1 MRKIINKGL
10 FLAFSAGG
18 FVQTNQLS
26 LNSEKRLRLPVAGII
41 RKGLAIWTLL
51 LPFFCLSG
59 QYENIT
65 FQFDRILFQNF
76 TDTLEKRIP
85 IKLYYSDKWTDT
97 LTISVNSVN
106 ATFREILD
114 KSLRKYGFSF
124 IVTDDNK
131 VILSKG
137 YSIKTNFSQE
147 YLDHIRREL
156 VKNDTSGF
164 IQPAAR
170 EAKSGISDEFR
181 LFKIGRQISGR
192 KNQDAVLSGNIVNAA
207 DGKYMSGVVVY
218 IEKLKAGVMTNDAGY
233 YSITVPPGQYQL
245 EFRMLGMK
253 TTRRNVIIYSGGILD
268 IEMEE
273 STSELGTVTVTGS
286 RSNIKDVR
294 TGIVKIDSKMLKQ
307 MPMGLGEADVLKSS
321 LLLPGVQTV
330 GEASA
335 GFSVRGGSMDQNLI
349 YLNNAPILNPSHF
362 FGFFS
367 AFNSDLISDVTLY
380 KSGMPAK
387 FGGRLSSVMEIIPSE
402 GNNEKVKINGG
413 ISPVTGRLTIE
424 GPVGKSKSTFILGT
438 RATYSDW
445 LLRMLKDYRLSH
457 STAGFYDIQ
466 GLVKTDIN
474 EKNSISLSGYFS
486 NDKFNYYSE
495 RAFDYGSLAATLKW
509 THTFSKK
516 LSAKFHLITSNYRYR
531 LDLSEDSTRSSTMNY
546 KIDQKILRADF
557 QYFYSPKHKIEFGSE
572 ATLYTLKPGIVKPS
586 GIYSTIMPKSLTKES
601 ALEPSLYLSD
611 EIEVTPMISVSAGIR
626 STFFTSFGPGT
637 EFRYREG
644 SPRIVENITDTISYK
659 GWEIIKIYP
668 GLDYRISSRFIIAPR
683 LSLKIGAQRTHQYL
697 HMISNTVSMS
707 PTDTWKL
714 SNNSFRPQ
722 RSDQVSLGLYHT
734 FGKKAVEISAEVYY
748 KKLRNILDYK
758 SGAVLTMNEH
768 LETDVINGSGKAY
781 GIELLISKQTGS
793 LNGWIGYTYSR
804 TFLRTNSLFE
814 AESVNGGRYYPAD
827 YDKPHDL
834 KIIINSKISRRFN
847 VTGNFMYN
855 TGRPV
860 TYPVAF
866 YQFNN
871 GSHVYFSNRNEFRI
885 PDYIRLDLAATFNG
899 NLRVRKLNHS
909 SVTFAVYNVLGRKN
923 PYSVFFRTEEGLI
936 KGYQMTIFG
945 RPIFMVSYNFRILGN
960 ASGDF

>member
-1 MRKIINKGL
+1 M
-10 FLAFSAGG
+10 
-18 FVQTNQLS
+18 
-26 LNSEKRLRLPVAGII
+26 KRVKPSTVNII
-41 RKGLAIWTLL
+41 RKGAAVWCLL
-51 LPFFCLSG
+51 LPFIFLRG
-59 QYENIT
+59 QYDNIT
-65 FQFDRILFQNF
+65 FQFDQILFQNF
-76 TDTLEKRIP
+76 KDTLEKRIP
-85 IKLYYSDKWTDT
+85 VKLYYSDKWTDT
-97 LTISVNSVN
+97 LTISVNSEN
-106 ATFREILD
+106 ATFREFLD
-114 KSLRKYGFSF
+114 QSLKKYGFSF
-124 IVTDDNK
+124 IITEDNK

-137 YSIKTNFSQE
+137 YPIKTNFREE

-156 VKNDTSGF
+156 VKNDTEVF
-164 IQPAAR
+164 LQPALKDG
-170 EAKSGISDEFR
+170 KSPISDEYR
-181 LFKIGRQISGR
+181 LFKIGRQVSSG
-192 KNQDAVLSGNIVNAA
+192 KTLNAVLSGIITNTS
-207 DGKYMSGVVVY
+207 DGKNMSGVVVY
-218 IEKLKAGVMTNDAGY
+218 VEKLKAGVMTNDAGY
-233 YSITVPPGQYQL
+233 YSITLPPGLYQL
-245 EFRMLGMK
+245 EFRMIGMK

-286 RSNIKDVR
+286 RNNLRDVR
-294 TGIVKIDSKMLKQ
+294 TGIVKIDSRMLKQ

-367 AFNSDLISDVTLY
+367 AFNSDLISDVTLF

-387 FGGRLSSVMEIIPSE
+387 YGGRLSSVMEIIPSE
-402 GNNEKVKINGG
+402 GNNEKLKALGG
-413 ISPVTGRLTIE
+413 VSPVTGRLTLE
-424 GPVGKSKSTFILGT
+424 GPIGKSKKSTFIVGT

-495 RAFDYGSLAATLKW
+495 RAFDYGSLAGTLKW
-509 THTFSKK
+509 SHLFSKR
-516 LSAKFHLITSNYRYR
+516 LSAKFYLITSNYRYR
-531 LDLSEDSTRSSTMNY
+531 LDSSEDSTLAGTMNY
-546 KIDQKILRADF
+546 KIDQKIIRTEF
-557 QYFYSPKHKIEFGSE
+557 QYFYSLKHKIEFGSE
-572 ATLYTLKPGIVKPS
+572 TTLYSLMPGIMKPS
-586 GIYSTIMPKSLTKES
+586 GKYSAIRPKSLEKER
-601 ALEPSLYLSD
+601 ALEPSLYMSD
-611 EIEVTPMISVSAGIR
+611 EIELTPQISFSAGVR
-626 STFFTSFGPGT
+626 TTFFTSFGPGT

-644 SPRIVENITDTISYK
+644 APVTLKNITDTISYS
-659 GWEIIKIYP
+659 GGEIIKIYP
-668 GLDYRISSRFIIAPR
+668 GLDYRISSRFILAPR

-714 SNNSFRPQ
+714 SNNSFKPQ

-748 KKLRNILDYK
+748 KSLKNILDYK
-758 SGAVLTMNEH
+758 GGAVLTMNEH

-781 GIELLISKQTGS
+781 GIELLISKQAGS

-847 VTGNFMYN
+847 ITGNFMYN

-871 GSHVYFSNRNEFRI
+871 ASHVYFSNRNEFRI

-899 NLRVRKLNHS
+899 NLKARKLNHS
-909 SVTFAVYNVLGRKN
+909 SVTFAVYNVMGRKN
-923 PYSVFFRTEEGLI
+923 PYSVFFRTEDGLI
-936 KGYQMTIFG
+936 KGYQMSIFG
-945 RPIFMVSYNFRILGN
+945 KQIFMVSYNFRILGN